1 MLHSVAWQPN
11 MHCPFDDA
19 EKAESKAVDPQMNTP
34 YSRTLMVEFAL
45 IIVDLTVCW
54 RVKRAS
60 AARLHRDFRR
70 AELLISFDR
79 ARMINPAKMQDRV
92 SLVWIFDDLH
102 GALREC
108 LL

>member
-45 IIVDLTVCW
+45 SIVDLTVCW
-54 RVKRAS
+54 RVKGLQLRV
-60 AARLHRDFRR
+60 FI
-70 AELLISFDR
+70 EISDGP
-79 ARMINPAKMQDRV
+79 N
-92 SLVWIFDDLH
+92 S
-102 GALREC
+102 
-108 LL
+108 